1 MANSFSFNAV
11 DMTDYGLVVTSAGS
25 PFTQSAPSIQLR
37 DRSYAFDSFRPP
49 RIIVVGVQVK
59 AATHTALR
67 TALDSIKEKLNWRVD
82 KQLIFDN
89 LSTRYWM
96 ARFNTMQGMFE
107 GPLSWSGSIEFTCV
121 DPAAYST
128 SAVSN
133 TYNVDADPD
142 TNVET
147 PGGND
152 YIYPIYTLTAGEVLA
167 AITLLVENVTTDEEL
182 TWEGSVGNGKLLV
195 INTATWLVTNDGTAD
210 MDDVSGKFPRL
221 QPGVANS
228 IKVTDFST
236 TGTLNIAYR
245 NRFL

>member
-25 PFTQSAPSIQLR
+25 PFTQSAPSIQLSN
-37 DRSYAFDSFRPP
+37 RSYAFDSFRPP
-49 RIIVVGVQVK
+49 RIIVAGVQVT

-67 TALDSIKEKLNWRVD
+67 TALDSIKGKLNWRVD

-107 GPLSWSGSIEFTCV
+107 GPLSWNGSIEFTCV

-133 TYNVDADPD
+133 TSNVDTDPD
-142 TNVET
+142 TIVET

-152 YIYPIYTLTAGEVLA
+152 YIYPVFTLTAGE
-167 AITLLVENVTTDEEL
+167 LLTAVTIKLENVTTDEEL
-182 TWEGSVGNGKLLV
+182 QWIGTVADGKALV
-195 INTATWLVTNDGTAD
+195 VNTATWIVTNDGTAD
-210 MDDVSGKFPRL
+210 MDDVSGQFPRL

-228 IKVTDFST
+228 IKVTAFST

-245 NRFL
+245 NRYL

>member
-1 MANSFSFNAV
+1 VANSFSFNAV
-11 DMTDYGLVVTSAGS
+11 NMTDYGLVVKSAGS

-49 RIIVVGVQVK
+49 RIIAINAQVT

-82 KQLIFDN
+82 KQLILDN
-89 LSTRYWM
+89 LSARYWM

-107 GPLSWSGSIEFTCV
+107 GPLSWNGNIEFTCT

-133 TYNVDADPD
+133 TSNVDADPD
-142 TNVET
+142 TIAET

-152 YIYPIYTLTAGEVLA
+152 YIYPVYTLTAGE
-167 AITLLVENVTTDEEL
+167 LLTAVTIKVENVTTDEEL
-182 TWEGSVGNGKLLV
+182 QWIGTIANGKALV
-195 INTATWLVTNDGTAD
+195 INTPTWLVTNDGTAD
-210 MDDVSGKFPRL
+210 MDDVSGQFPRL
-221 QPGVANS
+221 APNQANS
-228 IKVTDFST
+228 IKVTAFST

>member
-1 MANSFSFNAV
+1 VSNSFSFNAV
-11 DMTDYGLVVTSAGS
+11 DMDDYGLVVTGASI
-25 PFTQSAPSIQLR
+25 PLTQLAANIQLR
-37 DRSYAFDSFRPP
+37 DRAYAFDSYRPP
-49 RIIVVGVQVK
+49 LPINVEVNVT
-59 AATHTALR
+59 AATHTVLR
-67 TALDSIKEKLNWRVD
+67 TYLDGIRGKLNWRVD

-96 ARFNTMQGMFE
+96 ARFNTLQGGFN
-107 GPLSWSGSIEFTCV
+107 GPLAWNGNIEFTCT

-133 TYNVDADPD
+133 TSNVDADPD
-142 TNVET
+142 TIAET

-152 YIYPIYTLTAGEVLA
+152 YIYPVYTLTAGEVLA

-182 TWEGSVGNGKLLV
+182 TWEGSVGNGKALV
-195 INTATWLVTNDGTAD
+195 INTATWIVTNDGTAD

-221 QPGVANS
+221 AAGVANS
-228 IKVTDFST
+228 IKVTGFST

-245 NRFL
+245 NRYL